1 MVIKIELNLTIHF
14 FFYLF
19 ITALAYGYCG
29 GFGITAGAHRLFA
42 HKAYK
47 ANKALKVL
55 MLYFQTIAFQNSV
68 FEWARD
74 HRFVWLHV
82 LVFFWS

>member
-1 MVIKIELNLTIHF
+1 MSSSCDWKAATAALKDC
-14 FFYLF
+14 
-19 ITALAYGYCG
+19 ITNFPSASSAILYAFCG

-47 ANKALKVL
+47 ANTPLKL
-55 MLYFQTIAFQNSV
+55 LLILFQTIAFQNSV

-74 HRFVWLHV
+74 HR
-82 LVFFWS
+82 